1 MTSSNTK
8 LNILLN
14 NTNKALV
21 QVLLD
26 ATKDDLKSITKDT
39 KDLRS
44 IMDKVI
50 KQTTSGDSSSNKA
63 MLDLVKKNPTLNNL
77 GSPST
82 TIKELINTIKSDK
95 NPLPVEKVLK
105 DILIDIKDIKNIDIK
120 PKLNNSGVFLE
131 SKIKNITNP
140 QVELKNTLTD
150 LKEVVKQ
157 SSIPQAKEV
166 LKKVEVLL
174 KDNIIKTATNT
185 DLTKDAKQNP
195 KLLDN
200 LSREVKS
207 LVDKVEKIVQKADVI
222 YTSKTKEILSKL
234 EFATNPSKTKLPID
248 KSEPIANPQQAKASI
263 DKLEPAVNP
272 QQAKTPI
279 DKTELIKPQAL
290 QTHNKEEI
298 KQNSPPQQDTKQ
310 KVTQPLNTQNIET
323 MKISSNKLETVKV
336 KVPQDNSVVL
346 QTANKTKLVDD
357 GPIKLPIV
365 KETLQALQSVLDKS
379 LILESKTVLKAV
391 TSALATLEVT
401 KEVSKELKQDI
412 FKLIND
418 TNQIV
423 KKADVVY
430 SKDMLTIFSKLQN
443 LSSQNSLNTQA
454 NIKEMLSNDLKATL
468 LQTTSELESSSHP
481 NKNDLIKQMDKL
493 VLQIDHYQLISHLNN
508 GTSVYLP
515 ISWESLEGGD
525 IEIKKDNDKFYC
537 DIELQ
542 LKEYGDVSLKLT
554 LFEKNQLNINVYSP
568 NQDLKELFHKHISIL
583 RVGMISSQIIPREIR
598 FHDGVDKSSS
608 QPYKSNDDEFN
619 IGFEVKG

>member
-50 KQTTSGDSSSNKA
+50 KQTSSGDSSSNKA

-77 GSPST
+77 GSTST

-95 NPLPVEKVLK
+95 NPLPIEKVLK
-105 DILIDIKDIKNIDIK
+105 DILIDIKDIKNVDIK

-140 QVELKNTLTD
+140 QVELKNTLIE

-157 SSIPQAKEV
+157 SSIPQAKEL
-166 LKKVEVLL
+166 LKKVEFLL
-174 KDNIIKTATNT
+174 KDNIVKTATNA
-185 DLTKDAKQNP
+185 DLTKDVKQNP
-195 KLLDN
+195 KILDN
-200 LSREVKS
+200 LSKEVKS
-207 LVDKVEKIVQKADVI
+207 LVDKIDKIVQKADI
-222 YTSKTKEILSKL
+222 IHTSKTKEILNKL
-234 EFATNPSKTKLPID
+234 EFAINPSKTKLPVD
-248 KSEPIANPQQAKASI
+248 KSEPAANPQQSKVPT
-263 DKLEPAVNP
+263 DKLESAANP
-272 QQAKTPI
+272 TQSKATI
-279 DKTELIKPQAL
+279 DKTELTKPQAL
-290 QTHNKEEI
+290 QINNKEEL
-298 KQNSPPQQDTKQ
+298 KP
-310 KVTQPLNTQNIET
+310 KVTQALNTQNIET
-323 MKISSNKLETVKV
+323 MKIGSNKLEAAKV
-336 KVPQDNSVVL
+336 QVPQDNSAVL
-346 QTANKTKLVDD
+346 QTARKTKLVDD
-357 GPIKLPIV
+357 SPIKLPIV
-365 KETLQALQSVLDKS
+365 KETLQALQSLLDKS
-379 LILESKTVLKAV
+379 LTLESKTILKAV
-391 TSALATLEVT
+391 TSALATLEGT

-412 FKLIND
+412 FKIIND

-443 LSSQNSLNTQA
+443 LSSQNSLNPQA
-454 NIKEMLSNDLKATL
+454 SIKEMFSNDLKATL
-468 LQTTSELESSSHP
+468 LQTTSELQNSSHP
-481 NKNDLIKQMDKL
+481 NKNDLIKQIDKL
-493 VLQIDHYQLISHLNN
+493 VLQIDHYQLLSHLNN

-515 ISWESLEGGD
+515 ISWDSLEGGE

-542 LKEYGDVSLKLT
+542 LKEYGDVSLKLA
-554 LFEKNQLNINVYSP
+554 LFEKNQININVYSP
-568 NQDLKELFHKHISIL
+568 NQELKELFHKHISIL
-583 RVGMISSQIIPREIR
+583 RAGMISSQIIPREIR
-598 FHDGVDKSSS
+598 YHDGVDKSSS
-608 QPYKSNDDEFN
+608 QPYQSDDDEFN
-619 IGFEVKG
+619 MGFEVKG